1 MEGDEKMKLFDS
13 TKIPLL
19 NDALDAYQLRHKAIG
34 ANISNVNT
42 PGYRSKQ
49 VMFEE
54 LLTNEMSKPTTS
66 GAVTNANHIPI
77 ESTGS
82 GEVKPQLIDRMP
94 DGLKT
99 NDQYMSG
106 FNNVD
111 IDVEMTEL
119 AKNQIRY
126 KFTAQFLARTFRG
139 LQEAI
144 RGTSS

>member
-1 MEGDEKMKLFDS
+1 MEGDERMKLFDS

-19 NDALDAYQLRHKAIG
+19 NQALDAYQLRHKAIS

-49 VMFEE
+49 VIFEE
-54 LLTNEMSKPTTS
+54 LLANEMSKPASS

-77 ESTGS
+77 ESTGN
-82 GEVKPQLIDRMP
+82 GGITPQLVDRMP
-94 DGLKT
+94 DALT
-99 NDQYMSG
+99 NKDQYMSG

-111 IDVEMTEL
+111 VDVEMTEL
-119 AKNQIRY
+119 AKNQIQY
-126 KFTAQFLARTFRG
+126 KFASQFLARTFRG
-139 LQEAI
+139 IQEAI